1 MIFAKNSVLVNLQ
14 YVVII
19 LLIVKAEK
27 LHDLNSAR
35 KVENSILI
43 WKFRTID
50 IFSYLKNTEFLKN
63 SRLNVERIF
72 EKLKNFHDYSRF
84 FAIFIENLWF
94 AKMFQSFMIFRDLC
108 YDLWFLW
115 NFTIFH
121 DFSGFLLIHIIF
133 LFKKCWI
140 FWKIFLTRLNVA
152 KIFWKI
158 RFYWVIRVE
167 KFPH

>member
-50 IFSYLKNTEFLKN
+50 IFSYLKNADFLKN
-63 SRLNVERIF
+63 SRLNVEKIF